1 VTPEQIRTKILAMV
15 EKGPTST
22 ADMREALGMR
32 QEQITQ
38 HCADL
43 VKLGLIFRLQAS
55 RRGHIYVSERPLPID
70 QRILTVLRRGPTSKK
85 KISDEIG
92 LSIGCVGDYLTKM
105 RHCRAVRCHE
115 KTNPV
120 FWELVDESRWHEQ
133 VKQEVP
139 KTVDIA
145 DKQKMVE
152 ELAVIFRGTPYQGLE
167 LLI

>member
-1 VTPEQIRTKILAMV
+1 MTHDQIRTKILEMV
-15 EKGPTST
+15 KKGQTST

-38 HCADL
+38 YCADL
-43 VKLGLIFRLQAS
+43 VQRGLIFRLQAS
-55 RRGHIYVSERPLPID
+55 RRGHIYVAEKPLPID

-85 KISDEIG
+85 RISDEIG

-120 FWELVDESRWHEQ
+120 FWELVDESRWHEE

-139 KTVDIA
+139 QTVNIA
-145 DKQKMVE
+145 EKQKMVE

-167 LLI
+167 LLV